1 MCWQERSLSVTD
13 NDNLELKKRSR
24 RRLVG
29 AAALAL
35 LAAIIL
41 PMVMDSEPQAPV
53 RDIEVSIPDR
63 DADSRQARPIAGRPA
78 VADVG
83 IAPAPQEQP
92 PVTGVGAQAETPAV
106 PPVATVAPSEQAP
119 SPAKPQQPRPADA
132 ETATPPRPA
141 SPPATTPEDEAARVK
156 AILEGRT
163 GGTTVETKGFVVQV
177 GAFGDAG
184 KAVTFSADLKARGYA
199 AYTEAAGTVMRV
211 RVGPFA
217 TRDDAQKAA
226 EALASAGIDGVVTS
240 R

>member
-1 MCWQERSLSVTD
+1 MTD

-53 RDIEVSIPDR
+53 RDIQVSIPDR

-78 VADVG
+78 VAGAG

-92 PVTGVGAQAETPAV
+92 PASGADAQPEVPAV
-106 PPVATVAPSEQAP
+106 PPVATVAPSEQAT
-119 SPAKPQQPRPADA
+119 SQAKQPQPRPPGAA
-132 ETATPPRPA
+132 PAAPVRPA
-141 SPPATTPEDEAARVK
+141 SPPATAPADEEAARVK
-156 AILEGRT
+156 AILEGRA
-163 GGTTVETKGFVVQV
+163 GSAVAESKGFVVQV

-184 KAVTFSADLKARGYA
+184 KAVSFSADLKARGYA
-199 AYTEAAGTVMRV
+199 AYTEAAGTVTRV

>member
-1 MCWQERSLSVTD
+1 MCWQERGPSVAD

-41 PMVMDSEPQAPV
+41 PMIMDSEPQAPV

-92 PVTGVGAQAETPAV
+92 PATGAGPQAEAPAV
-106 PPVATVAPSEQAP
+106 PPVATVAPSEQGP
-119 SPAKPQQPRPADA
+119 FPARPQPPRPADA
-132 ETATPPRPA
+132 APATPPRPA
-141 SPPATTPEDEAARVK
+141 SPAATPDDEAARVK

-163 GGTTVETKGFVVQV
+163 GGDTVATKGFVVQV

-199 AYTEAAGTVMRV
+199 AYTEAAGTVTRV
-211 RVGPFA
+211 RVGPYA

>member
-1 MCWQERSLSVTD
+1 MCWQERGPSVAD

-41 PMVMDSEPQAPV
+41 PMIMDSEPQAPV

-92 PVTGVGAQAETPAV
+92 PATGAGPQAEPPAV
-106 PPVATVAPSEQAP
+106 PPVATVAPSEQGP
-119 SPAKPQQPRPADA
+119 TPAKSQPPRPADA
-132 ETATPPRPA
+132 APATPPRPA
-141 SPPATTPEDEAARVK
+141 SSAATPDDEAARVK

-163 GGTTVETKGFVVQV
+163 GGATVETKGFVVQV

-184 KAVTFSADLKARGYA
+184 KAVTFSTDLKARGYA
-199 AYTEAAGTVMRV
+199 AYTEAAGTVTRV
-211 RVGPFA
+211 RVGPYA